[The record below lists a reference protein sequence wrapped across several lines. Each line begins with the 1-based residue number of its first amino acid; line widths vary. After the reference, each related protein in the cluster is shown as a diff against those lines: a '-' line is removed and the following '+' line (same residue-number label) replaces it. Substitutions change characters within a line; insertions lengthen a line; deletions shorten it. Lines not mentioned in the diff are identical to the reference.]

1 MNNNK
6 YKYSIFKQ
14 KYKFRTNPLYS
25 MFDCPNAAI
34 EREETNDDNDNNEMM
49 NSDNEPQE
57 AVCSD
62 EYRDLLN
69 TFTKLRKGAKRKL
82 EVLIKKN
89 KNTINTLSEG
99 EKDDLMEFIS
109 NKFFDMSLKT

>member
-14 KYKFRTNPLYS
+14 KYKFRSNPIYS
-25 MFDCPNAAI
+25 MFDCPNTTI
-34 EREETNDDNDNNEMM
+34 EKEEEPNNSDEMM

-69 TFTKLRKGAKRKL
+69 TFTKLRKGSKRKL

-89 KNTINTLSEG
+89 KKTINTLREE
-99 EKDDLMEFIS
+99 EKDELMEFIS
-109 NKFFDMSLKT
+109 NKFFGMSIKG